1 MLKVFDTTEQH
12 LGYDFP
18 INPLR
23 ILPYSVSNK
32 FHDFHHTHNVGNFGG
47 WSYYLD
53 SFLWTDKAFKMYTEK
68 KQKEKLE
75 KFANNLINATSQS
88 IPSPHSVP
96 TVQPMQ
102 LPIPKII

>member
-1 MLKVFDTTEQH
+1 MLKVLDTTEQH

-75 KFANNLINATSQS
+75 KFANNLLNSTSAS
-88 IPSPHSVP
+88 TVFPNSVP
-96 TVQPMQ
+96 IVQPAQ
-102 LPIPKII
+102 PTIP